1 MSDPGQDEDGFA
13 ASKLGTKEYW
23 DSCYDT
29 ENVNF
34 DDHGD
39 VGEVWFGEEAAARVV
54 TWLEDRE
61 QEGDISLDSA
71 ILDLGCGNGVL
82 SVDLSKAGFTNVTG
96 ELSLQLILNGDDLY
110 IQVLITV
117 KVQLCWPGKLLRKK
131 TVISN
136 LTLWTY

>member
-1 MSDPGQDEDGFA
+1 MTDEDGFA
-13 ASKLGTKEYW
+13 ASKLGTKEHW

-71 ILDLGCGNGVL
+71 ILDVGCGNGVL

>member
-1 MSDPGQDEDGFA
+1 MTDEDGFA
-13 ASKLGTKEYW
+13 ASKLGTKEHW

-71 ILDLGCGNGVL
+71 ILDVGCGNGVL

-96 ELSLQLILNGDDLY
+96 EPPINTNVLGNDSVLY

-117 KVQLCWPGKLLRKK
+117 RVQLCWPGKLLRKK
-131 TVISN
+131 TVILN